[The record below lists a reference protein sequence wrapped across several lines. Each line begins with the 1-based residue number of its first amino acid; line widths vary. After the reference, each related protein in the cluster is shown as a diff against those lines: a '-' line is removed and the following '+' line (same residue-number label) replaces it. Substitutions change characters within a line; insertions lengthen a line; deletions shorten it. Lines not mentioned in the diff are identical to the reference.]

1 MSYFDRALLA
11 ISLAGALSGLAG
23 TFIILRRRVLLVQA
37 LTQATFPGAV
47 VAVLIGLTVQVGAL
61 LASVAILAALLV
73 IGRLRPAVLQASTGV
88 LLTAGFALGILLQ
101 AINPEVPL
109 RLEAYLFGSVLAST
123 NTDVAVLIAV
133 LAAVVVTLTVFGR
146 RLNFYLFD
154 SVGYQASG
162 LRPWFA
168 EFVLLALTV
177 ATVVATM
184 PALGAL
190 LSISLVAAPA
200 AAARELTR
208 TVRGMLVVAPILAV
222 GSGLLGLL
230 LSRWL
235 GLAAGAAVAL
245 VAVAVYVIA
254 AVIGRLLRRSA

>member
-11 ISLAGALSGLAG
+11 IALAGALSGLAG
-23 TFIILRRRVLLVQA
+23 TFIVLRRRVLLVQA
-37 LTQATFPGAV
+37 LTHATFPGAV
-47 VAVLIGLTVQVGAL
+47 IAVLVGLTVQVGAL
-61 LASVAILAALLV
+61 LASAAILAVLIV
-73 IGRLRPAVLQASTGV
+73 IGRLRPAVLQAATGV

-101 AINPEVPL
+101 AMNPEVPL

-123 NTDVAVLIAV
+123 NTDVAVLIGVLSAV
-133 LAAVVVTLTVFGR
+133 IVTLTVFGR

-154 SVGYQASG
+154 AVGYQASG

-208 TVRGMLVVAPILAV
+208 TVRGMLVLAPILAV

-245 VAVAVYVIA
+245 VAVAVYVSA

>member
-1 MSYFDRALLA
+1 
-11 ISLAGALSGLAG
+11 
-23 TFIILRRRVLLVQA
+23 
-37 LTQATFPGAV
+37 
-47 VAVLIGLTVQVGAL
+47 
-61 LASVAILAALLV
+61 
-73 IGRLRPAVLQASTGV
+73 
-88 LLTAGFALGILLQ
+88 
-101 AINPEVPL
+101 
-109 RLEAYLFGSVLAST
+109 
-123 NTDVAVLIAV
+123 
-133 LAAVVVTLTVFGR
+133 
-146 RLNFYLFD
+146 
-154 SVGYQASG
+154 
-162 LRPWFA
+162 
-168 EFVLLALTV
+168 
-177 ATVVATM
+177 M